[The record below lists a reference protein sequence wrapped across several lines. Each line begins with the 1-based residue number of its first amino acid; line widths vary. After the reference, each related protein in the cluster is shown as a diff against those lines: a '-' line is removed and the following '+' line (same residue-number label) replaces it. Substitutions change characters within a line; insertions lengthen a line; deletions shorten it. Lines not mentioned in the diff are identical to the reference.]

1 MIHNANETSN
11 GVKKIL
17 IIDDD
22 ATFKD
27 LMKAGLDAA
36 VYEVTTA
43 SDGQEG
49 LQKMSDSQPDVILL
63 DIKMPGMDGITFLKE
78 LNQKYGE
85 GKTPVLITSN
95 MSSMDSIAEGVS
107 LGIRGY
113 VVKSNESIQ
122 GIVAAVERILK

>member
-1 MIHNANETSN
+1 M
-11 GVKKIL
+11 KKIL

-22 ATFKD
+22 KTFKE
-27 LMKAGLDAA
+27 LMSAGLDADT
-36 VYEVTTA
+36 YEVRLA

-49 LQKMSDSQPDVILL
+49 LKVMGESLPDAILL
-63 DIKMPGMDGITFLKE
+63 DIKMPGMDGLTFLKE

-113 VVKSNESIQ
+113 VVKSNESVQ
-122 GIVAAVERILK
+122 GIVAAIERILK